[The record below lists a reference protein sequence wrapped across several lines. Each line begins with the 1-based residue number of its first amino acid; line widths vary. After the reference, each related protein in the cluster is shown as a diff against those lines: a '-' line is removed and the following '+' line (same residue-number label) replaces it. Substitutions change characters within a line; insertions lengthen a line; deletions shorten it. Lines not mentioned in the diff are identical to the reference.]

1 MRIPKSCENV
11 YDSIIIPVGN
21 KSTKKPISR
30 YYFSIKTNLPCT
42 FDLN

>member
-1 MRIPKSCENV
+1 MRISKSCENV
-11 YDSIIIPVGN
+11 YDSIIIPVGD

-30 YYFSIKTNLPCT
+30 YYFSKQSSLT